1 MSSGPGPNYSGKK
14 KKGGT
19 GPRLG
24 WSGTGYLGNAFFQD
38 LLVDVKEA
46 SSEVVPFD
54 GARRGNRAFSR
65 LNGILKIK

>member
-1 MSSGPGPNYSGKK
+1 M
-14 KKGGT
+14 
-19 GPRLG
+19 
-24 WSGTGYLGNAFFQD
+24 GTGYLSNAFFQD

-54 GARRGNRAFSR
+54 GAGGGNRAFSR